1 MYVACTQRNL
11 CRPVRPAGTRARSL
25 PLSLPRPAAA
35 ANTRAHAH
43 GYMAAR
49 RLCMQRTGSGHAAEP
64 EKTGHV
70 LVHRM
75 PCDKAPEWCMHA
87 WRRTEAAGRSG
98 SGRGRPCVCTRMSG
112 GPGGTSAEGNK
123 SAAHTNA
130 PLPLAP
136 TLVIFE
142 LHARRRCSPSP
153 GRCACP
159 AARPAAVRAGR
170 EEEIDDGAMHPR
182 HMRSCMESSI
192 IGWPGR
198 PGWLARTRRPEL
210 EQRTNVKAGRL
221 VWPGAGGR
229 AAGACMSAYA
239 CCAAGRGRG
248 GVCSA
253 DSRLWP
259 PALCGWQ
266 ALGVH
271 WARARQRR
279 SAAQSRRPSD
289 RHMMHLPGGGRGGQ
303 AAPCRLGR
311 ICCCLLVATK
321 DGPTVPVT

>member
-25 PLSLPRPAAA
+25 PFSLPRPAAA
-35 ANTRAHAH
+35 ANRITHPSLVLTRMGIWRPDACACC
-43 GYMAAR
+43 G
-49 RLCMQRTGSGHAAEP
+49 TGRGHAAEP

-75 PCDKAPEWCMHA
+75 PCDKVPEWCMHA

-170 EEEIDDGAMHPR
+170 EEEIDDGAMHFR

-198 PGWLARTRRPEL
+198 PGWLAWTRRPEL
-210 EQRTNVKAGRL
+210 EQRTNVKAGLAVSSARVPAAERPVRACL
-221 VWPGAGGR
+221 PVHVAPLDGAGAVSVLQIHGSGLLPSVAGR
-229 AAGACMSAYA
+229 LWACT
-239 CCAAGRGRG
+239 GLERGRG
-248 GVCSA
+248 AAQRRAG
-253 DSRLWP
+253 
-259 PALCGWQ
+259 
-266 ALGVH
+266 
-271 WARARQRR
+271 ARQ
-279 SAAQSRRPSD
+279 
-289 RHMMHLPGGGRGGQ
+289 
-303 AAPCRLGR
+303 
-311 ICCCLLVATK
+311 LVT
-321 DGPTVPVT
+321 

>member
-1 MYVACTQRNL
+1 MRQGTGMVHACMETDRGSGQ
-11 CRPVRPAGTRARSL
+11 VRVRVRARL
-25 PLSLPRPAAA
+25 A
-35 ANTRAHAH
+35 
-43 GYMAAR
+43 M
-49 RLCMQRTGSGHAAEP
+49 RLHPYVR
-64 EKTGHV
+64 
-70 LVHRM
+70 
-75 PCDKAPEWCMHA
+75 W
-87 WRRTEAAGRSG
+87 AG
-98 SGRGRPCVCTRMSG
+98 
-112 GPGGTSAEGNK
+112 GGTSAEGNK

-279 SAAQSRRPSD
+279 SAEQAAVSSSHDAPARRRKRRP
-289 RHMMHLPGGGRGGQ
+289 GRAMPPLAVS
-303 AAPCRLGR
+303 AAAC
-311 ICCCLLVATK
+311 
-321 DGPTVPVT
+321 

>member
-1 MYVACTQRNL
+1 MGIWRPDACA
-11 CRPVRPAGTRARSL
+11 CSG
-25 PLSLPRPAAA
+25 
-35 ANTRAHAH
+35 
-43 GYMAAR
+43 
-49 RLCMQRTGSGHAAEP
+49 TGSGHAAEP